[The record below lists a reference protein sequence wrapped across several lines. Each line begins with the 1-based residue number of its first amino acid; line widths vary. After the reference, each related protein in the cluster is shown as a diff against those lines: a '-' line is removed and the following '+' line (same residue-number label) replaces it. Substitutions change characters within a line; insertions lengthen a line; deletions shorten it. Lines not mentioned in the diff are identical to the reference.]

1 MMDPYKSIYAKDL
14 IPMIE
19 HKALELMEEPIIQG
33 KKSDGMALTLAEIS
47 HQNSLY
53 AMFNSGLRML
63 ATELI
68 NALQEEE
75 AEKDD

>member
-1 MMDPYKSIYAKDL
+1 MMDPYKSIYVKDL
-14 IPMIE
+14 VPMID
-19 HKALELMEEPIIQG
+19 HKALELMEEPIVQG
-33 KKSDGMALTLAEIS
+33 KKSDGTAFTLAEIS

-68 NALQEEE
+68 SALQEEE